1 MGDSRSTNDR
11 DFIVFNRRDRA
22 ETLTLT
28 HFLPKPLK
36 RGKGPGHGE
45 RALGEKLPCE
55 WTPPPSLLVISVND
69 FEYFGRK
76 TKIGN

>member
-11 DFIVFNRRDRA
+11 DFIVFNRRERPRRQFNS
-22 ETLTLT
+22 

-55 WTPPPSLLVISVND
+55 WTPPPFLLGISVND

-76 TKIGN
+76 TKIEN